1 MHLCHPK
8 VKPNRQSPGA
18 SGHQLLHFFVIRG
31 TILNVKGIFRTIC
44 LFLAAGGILLVG
56 NSCSWKKAS
65 IAERLAADTR
75 PEPKLKKGPYTVNGT
90 RDRPMNLA
98 QAMEYKETG
107 TASVYEGGNTR
118 GAIGERLPYGG
129 MYAAHRTLP
138 LPSTVR
144 ITSVATGKSCE
155 VRVNDRGPFHRRR
168 IIDISPSVA
177 RAIGCKSWGLHQV
190 VVETISVGDGP
201 NQRRRDD

>member
-1 MHLCHPK
+1 MKGSFHLICM
-8 VKPNRQSPGA
+8 
-18 SGHQLLHFFVIRG
+18 LLA
-31 TILNVKGIFRTIC
+31 T
-44 LFLAAGGILLVG
+44 GGILLTG
-56 NSCSWKKAS
+56 SSCSWKKAS

-75 PEPKLKKGPYTVNGT
+75 PEPKLKKGPYTVNG
-90 RDRPMNLA
+90 RRYRPMDMLHA
-98 QAMEYKETG
+98 LEYKETG
-107 TASVYEGGNTR
+107 TASVYEGANTR

-168 IIDISPSVA
+168 IIDISPAVS
-177 RAIGCKSWGLHQV
+177 RAIGCKSWGLHEV